1 MKKAGILL
9 TILLFSMLTAFLTII
24 PPVIAQTLDPQ
35 EMNSGMGRPYQ
46 DLIGV
51 NASSDGINLT
61 VIIWLAGA
69 PPKADGDS
77 HVEIMLAIDTD
88 NETNSGE
95 SYFPDYIDAVV
106 GPTTGPDGPGGGHYY
121 WEYCVDLRRWTNPA
135 LRLLYLEG
143 NSTAA
148 GTIGVTNSS
157 ADFANALSSPYTVNM
172 TIPLATIGNPTHVTL
187 SIITTERQG
196 TITPTVDYPPPTNFA
211 HVARDTI
218 GDVACPMIGNPE
230 YDDWGQWIEIEPAII
245 GLLTSAGSSDSA
257 SDPTG
262 DFAVLPCNDVTKV
275 EVEQGQGSAI
285 INVTMASMTNIWGR
299 FWMFTSRWQLV
310 IAIDTDGIPGSGQA
324 WIPGTPGYGAGWEP
338 GLADVRI
345 DPAVSDTYWE
355 KAIVI
360 GSLTDIHLYDTNFN
374 DLGAMGITTTEGTHS
389 IKIEIPVGTLGL
401 VMPQRLNLTVLSG
414 QDWYNLVNDVVG
426 TWSHE
431 YNSAVNTQGYYL
443 VRTSIPPT
451 EEILPIW
458 PGGKVPTPPSVI
470 GRPYQDIREVWAKS
484 DGTNLNVSVTLDQA
498 PPKRDNETHVNIY
511 VAIDN
516 GTTGGSWQFPDNID
530 AGYTENTD
538 LWEYCLALYNW
549 TTPGAQYVN
558 LTTIEEYVSPPGT
571 PSWTRI
577 DALAQGVTV
586 TNSSDGKTVNVTIP
600 LVAIGSPSTVNIGV
614 VTSED
619 LAKVRDTVGSGYVR
633 TSLSQW
639 VEVTPAITGL
649 STSADSDSKSDPAG
663 DFVGKSFWDIT
674 GVAVEEEYGWILV
687 NVTFQ
692 NLTNIVW
699 SMDQWG
705 LAIGIDTDHV
715 AGSGQDWMAFIGP
728 GDARIDESI
737 NDAYWERCVV
747 LDEIDDI
754 HVYNTAFGD
763 LGSSGTWAELIEAQN
778 TVRVHIPSWNLPPSP
793 DLKLKLTVI
802 SGMDGGN
809 TVYDAYGTYAYAY
822 SSENTQ
828 GFYNLTTAFVTGP
841 VMYSLPLPTET
852 FNTAMGRPYQDITG
866 VWAKA
871 DGTNLNVSVT
881 LREAPPKA
889 DAEDHVNIYVALD
902 TADGGQ
908 DWFPD
913 EIDARYNITDPE
925 HHWEYC
931 LVLYSWT
938 GASQSVDLVDMVWTT
953 TDALSNP
960 IGNVTVTNSTDG
972 KTVNVTIPLTLID
985 SPSNVTIGV
994 VTSEGDSKIKDT
1006 VGSGPAIIL
1015 GPQWIH
1021 VEPAII
1027 DLLNTSVPKSKT
1039 DPEKDFCGKSF
1050 WDITNVVVDLDYADV
1065 IVDVTFLNVSGLS
1078 TSWEQWWMTI
1088 DIDTDHVLGSGDA
1101 WIYAPAAGSDTRFV
1115 NESVSEWELCAIIN
1129 SPTDITFYNV
1139 TGTYPNEDA
1148 HWVTPPHGV
1157 TAELI
1162 EAQNKIRVVIP
1173 KSWLKL
1179 HTWTYY
1185 NLTVTVVS
1193 GVDAGNRVYDIYG
1206 SYDYGYPPE
1215 YGVEADG
1222 VFGFYVAYTHPSL
1235 NYTGPYKAELSMLNG
1250 KLDIFTVNVDLDHWF
1265 SGLDADADVV
1275 VRWLTYIFEQQTN
1288 QTIWTNTTLPP
1299 WRATKL
1305 QNITHPLDHCTTP
1318 VEVVELVLVSGG
1330 EEIILARFT
1339 VSRPVLM
1346 ARLGMLDYLWT
1357 VPGADRSAIMKE
1369 YVHIDGQWP
1378 YAPP

>member
-24 PPVIAQTLDPQ
+24 PPVIAQTSDPQ

-46 DLIGV
+46 DLTGV
-51 NASSDGINLT
+51 VTSSDGINLT
-61 VIIWLAGA
+61 VSLSLAGA
-69 PPKADGDS
+69 PPKADWES
-77 HVEIMLAIDTD
+77 HVEIYVAIDTD
-88 NETNSGE
+88 NATNSGND
-95 SYFPDYIDAVV
+95 YFPQYIDAVV
-106 GPTTGPDGPGGGHYY
+106 GPTMDPDGPGGGHYY
-121 WEYCVDLRRWTNPA
+121 WEYCVDLRRWTNPGS
-135 LRLLYLEG
+135 LLLVFFDVNEAQ
-143 NSTAA
+143 NATAA

-157 ADFANALSSPYTVNM
+157 DGKTVNM

-187 SIITTERQG
+187 SVITAERQG

-218 GDVACPMIGNPE
+218 GSFSVPFTA
-230 YDDWGQWIEIEPAII
+230 DWGQWLETEPAII
-245 GLLTSAGSSDSA
+245 GLSTSPGSLDSA

-262 DFAVLPCNDVTKV
+262 DFAVLPGNDVTKV

-285 INVTMASMTNIWGR
+285 INVTMANMTYIWGR
-299 FWMFTSRWQLV
+299 SWMFTSRWQLV

-324 WIPGTPGYGAGWEP
+324 WIPGTPGYGSGWEP

-374 DLGAMGITTTEGTHS
+374 DLGAMGITTTQGTHS
-389 IKIEIPVGTLGL
+389 IKIEIPVGSLGL

-426 TWSHE
+426 TWSHQ

-443 VRTSIPPT
+443 VSTSIPPT

-484 DGTNLNVSVTLDQA
+484 DGTNLDVSVTLDQA

-530 AGYTENTD
+530 AGYTEDTD

-549 TTPGAQYVN
+549 TGATQDAD
-558 LTTIEEYVSPPGT
+558 LFIIDEYVSSPKT

-600 LVAIGSPSTVNIGV
+600 LTAIGSPSTVNIGV

-674 GVAVEEEYGWILV
+674 GIAVEEEYGWILV

-705 LAIGIDTDHV
+705 LAIGIDTDHA

-747 LDEIDDI
+747 LDDIDDI

-809 TVYDAYGTYAYAY
+809 TVYDVYGTYVYAY

-938 GASQSVDLVDMVWTT
+938 GASQSVDLVDMFWTT
-953 TDALSNP
+953 TNALSNP

-972 KTVNVTIPLTLID
+972 KTVNVTIPLALID

-994 VTSEGDSKIKDT
+994 VTSEGDSKTKDT

-1015 GPQWIH
+1015 GMQWIH

-1027 DLLNTSVPKSKT
+1027 DLLNNSTPKSKT
-1039 DPEKDFCGKSF
+1039 DPQKDFCGKSF
-1050 WDITNVVVDLDYADV
+1050 WDITDVTVNVDIDDVV
-1065 IVDVTFLNVSGLS
+1065 VDVTFLNVSGLS
-1078 TSWEQWWMTI
+1078 TSWDHWWMFI
-1088 DIDTDHVLGSGDA
+1088 GIDTDHVSGSGET
-1101 WIYAPAAGSDTRFV
+1101 WTYGPAAGSDTRFV
-1115 NESVSEWELCAIIN
+1115 NGSVSEWELCAIIN
-1129 SPTDITFYNV
+1129 SPTDIIFYNV

-1162 EAQNKIRVVIP
+1162 KAQNKIRVVIP
-1173 KSWLKL
+1173 KSWVKL

-1193 GVDAGNRVYDIYG
+1193 GVDAGNRVYDTYG

-1215 YGVEADG
+1215 FGVEADG
-1222 VFGFYVAYTHPSL
+1222 VFGFYVPYTHPSL

-1250 KLDIFTVNVDLDHWF
+1250 ALNITTVNVDLDHWF
-1265 SGLDADADVV
+1265 SGLDADVV
-1275 VRWLTYIFEQQTN
+1275 VRWLTYIFEQQTSD
-1288 QTIWTNTTLPP
+1288 TIWTGDLPH
-1299 WRATKL
+1299 RETHNK
-1305 QNITHPLDHCTTP
+1305 NKTHPLTYEFDTP
-1318 VEVVELVLVSGG
+1318 VEVLELVLVSGG
-1330 EEIILARFT
+1330 EEIIVARFT
-1339 VSRPVLM
+1339 VSRPVLIT
-1346 ARLGMLDYLWT
+1346 RLGELDYLWT
-1357 VPGADRSAIMKE
+1357 VPGSDRSRIMKE
-1369 YVHIDGQWP
+1369 YVAIDGQWP
-1378 YAPP
+1378 YAPSK